1 MMWLVFASVLTLV
14 FAPIQETVQMAQIHV
29 LTGPERRRRFSLE
42 EKRRL
47 VGAAFAPG
55 AVVSEVARR
64 ADVCA
69 SLIYRWRRELGQA
82 PGGFAEVIVA
92 PMIRGGGDGGDDLR
106 CLSAPPPVQA
116 ARPSGADVVAAPAIE
131 IELAGSSRVR
141 IPASMP
147 PDLAAAVIAAL
158 RRR

>member
-1 MMWLVFASVLTLV
+1 MWLVFASVLTLV

-82 PGGFAEVIVA
+82 PGGFAELIVA

>member
-1 MMWLVFASVLTLV
+1 
-14 FAPIQETVQMAQIHV
+14 MAQVHI

-42 EKRRL
+42 QKQAI
-47 VGAAFAPG
+47 VTAAFAPG

-69 SLIYRWRRELGQA
+69 SLIYRWRRELGRA
-82 PGGFAEVIVA
+82 RGGFAEVVVA
-92 PMIRGGGDGGDDLR
+92 PTLDGRGNGGAPC
-106 CLSAPPPVQA
+106 CLPALPSVEVARSDA
-116 ARPSGADVVAAPAIE
+116 AAVTTAAIE
-131 IELAGSSRVR
+131 IDFSGSSRVR
-141 IPASMP
+141 IPASIP

>member
-1 MMWLVFASVLTLV
+1 M
-14 FAPIQETVQMAQIHV
+14 
-29 LTGPERRRRFSLE
+29 
-42 EKRRL
+42 
-47 VGAAFAPG
+47 
-55 AVVSEVARR
+55 
-64 ADVCA
+64 
-69 SLIYRWRRELGQA
+69 GQA
-82 PGGFAEVIVA
+82 PGGFAELIVA